1 MPKIPEIP
9 DYNDGIG
16 CTVCKIAVGVIKFQI
31 DTFNSTEEA
40 INNSTEEAIKK
51 TIQGL
56 CKLYPIKAAQDAV
69 SM

>member
-1 MPKIPEIP
+1 MPKIPEVP

-16 CTVCKIAVGVIKFQI
+16 CTVCKLAVGIIKFQI
-31 DTFNSTEEA
+31 DTF
-40 INNSTEEAIKK
+40 NSTEEAIKK